1 MPVYVLALTDPSF
14 YLAAIMKTV
23 TLGQQSGENDTR
35 TAGRELVGSTLSGA
49 ALSLSV
55 WIGLSLWP
63 SLKILVLWLM
73 AAALWV
79 GSALFGVRRTQ
90 FRPSLLEQCADSGS
104 DPTRS
109 GHRGQCQRQ
118 ERPGGRRHT
127 NLPLCKHR
135 FLCLGHGGCSNAG
148 RPQG

>member
-1 MPVYVLALTDPSF
+1 MPVFVLALTDPSF

-73 AAALWV
+73 AAAL
-79 GSALFGVRRTQ
+79 
-90 FRPSLLEQCADSGS
+90 
-104 DPTRS
+104 
-109 GHRGQCQRQ
+109 
-118 ERPGGRRHT
+118 
-127 NLPLCKHR
+127 
-135 FLCLGHGGCSNAG
+135 
-148 RPQG
+148 